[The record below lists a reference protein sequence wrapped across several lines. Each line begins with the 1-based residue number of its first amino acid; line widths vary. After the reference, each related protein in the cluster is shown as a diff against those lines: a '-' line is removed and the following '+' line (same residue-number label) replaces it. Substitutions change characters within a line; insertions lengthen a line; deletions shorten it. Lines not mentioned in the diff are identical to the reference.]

1 MTNQPHHP
9 SAEWRQMLSVGPGGK
24 RVAMKDHKGE
34 ETTVI
39 ESETNTS
46 VKAQRANVLM
56 RVLNSRLFYFLVGD

>member
-1 MTNQPHHP
+1 
-9 SAEWRQMLSVGPGGK
+9 MLSVGPGGK
-24 RVAMKDHKGE
+24 RVAMKDHKEE